1 MIDYKKKEY
10 EAKLKFKI
18 LCQKYS
24 IESTE
29 YGEKYRRDAR
39 ACIRSI
45 ILNQFNEK
53 FWFTL
58 PEKRFNE
65 AREKFINILKRNGI
79 DPNVYEKKFRH
90 RISSAAYLLQL
101 NQDLD
106 LDYWLTPKEKLSAEE
121 VTEII
126 KELCNERGIEPEE
139 YEKTYKKLMERFRYG
154 IKNGKADNKKW
165 IESRFAVSDE
175 PNRKPENILE
185 EVRKIV
191 PPERTA
197 GLIEAEFSASTLK
210 RVKAFYPDSI
220 NGINRDL
227 GLSVVPKLKKLK
239 DLASESPSKQ
249 QLRIEEINKKIE
261 RLYSVINPTKITK
274 LQEELIQISQQEEEL
289 SSFEPDKKLLGKLND
304 GIKKALTISCGYLYL
319 KMWSLPEKTWFKV
332 GITNSPKRRESEQ
345 NVLPVPSQTVYLVR
359 LDSME
364 QAKSVEKAIL
374 YALDDRRIK
383 GSSNKELFQLSA
395 QDYKALVMAL
405 QKLTS
410 QISSASIEEFQ

>member
-1 MIDYKKKEY
+1 MIDYKTKEY
-10 EAKLKFKI
+10 EAKIKFKI

-24 IESTE
+24 IKSTE

-45 ILNQFNEK
+45 ILGIFNEK

-58 PEKRFNE
+58 PDKRFDE
-65 AREKFINILKRNGI
+65 AREKFINILKKNEI
-79 DPNVYEKKFRH
+79 DPNVYEKKFKH
-90 RISSAAYLLQL
+90 RISAAAYLLQL

-139 YEKTYKKLMERFRYG
+139 YEKTYIKFMERFRYG
-154 IKNGKADNKKW
+154 IKNGDSDNKKW
-165 IESRFAVSDE
+165 IESRFVVSDE

-191 PPERTA
+191 SPERTA
-197 GLIEAEFSASTLK
+197 GLIQAEFSASTLK

-261 RLYSVINPTKITK
+261 RLYSVLNPTKLTK
-274 LQEELIQISQQEEEL
+274 LQEELIKISQEDEEL

-364 QAKSVEKAIL
+364 QARSVEKAIL
-374 YALDDRRIK
+374 YALEDRRIK

-410 QISSASIEEFQ
+410 QITSASIEEFQ

>member
-1 MIDYKKKEY
+1 MEMIDYKKKEY

-106 LDYWLTPKEKLSAEE
+106 LEYWLTPKEKLSAEE

-249 QLRIEEINKKIE
+249 QLRIE
-261 RLYSVINPTKITK
+261 
-274 LQEELIQISQQEEEL
+274 
-289 SSFEPDKKLLGKLND
+289 
-304 GIKKALTISCGYLYL
+304 
-319 KMWSLPEKTWFKV
+319 
-332 GITNSPKRRESEQ
+332 
-345 NVLPVPSQTVYLVR
+345 
-359 LDSME
+359 
-364 QAKSVEKAIL
+364 
-374 YALDDRRIK
+374 
-383 GSSNKELFQLSA
+383 
-395 QDYKALVMAL
+395 
-405 QKLTS
+405 
-410 QISSASIEEFQ
+410 